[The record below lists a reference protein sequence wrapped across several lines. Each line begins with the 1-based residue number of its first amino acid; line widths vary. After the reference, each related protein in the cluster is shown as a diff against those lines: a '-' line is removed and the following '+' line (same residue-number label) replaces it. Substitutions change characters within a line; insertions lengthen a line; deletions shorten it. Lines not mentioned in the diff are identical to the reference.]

1 MPSFGSE
8 TYMQNKKLKQ
18 RILCLCSTAF
28 LMSNQIIPAITSAE
42 DKPLGL
48 LKDADPADVQLLKKY
63 YTDEKASMPIP
74 MEVFSRDIK
83 LSEYEV
89 LLLSELIR
97 LDIEQSIR
105 AKKLMPSD
113 INTLVDLQNKYADAY
128 PKIFQRVPPK
138 VQSAIDEVKN
148 NPNNINPMFARE
160 DSSEG
165 QIGNTSFDTSGFGG
179 SSFPMPNGNG
189 FTPPPSPVGNNSDV
203 QGQPNELINNTD
215 SSKNFQQQI
224 QNASTPEELTD
235 AMSLINIRK
244 TPSTTPTYTS
254 SMNNTAI
261 TPLSEFEG
269 SDMATVAASS
279 NVSGIDRSSA
289 NDTLGSLAGEVS
301 DALMRR
307 SIDNGRKIY
316 LYAEHFLTYVD
327 TSSEGNSPLN
337 KNKLDDNGNYY
348 QRRVGD
354 EYQLEDTLRVGVGIQ
369 VHKALDILLGMVGKN
384 ENGMLWGNGTTWE
397 FGDVMFR
404 FHPERL
410 KPKVDTGGVG
420 VEVNGDGGAIT
431 SPDGKTR
438 VEVDANGR
446 RVAVSHGNTQ
456 IRTDAE
462 GREIGITV
470 GDTTVEVDSETGAGY
485 FANRFGKVAYDPS
498 SGLQVSNPTGK
509 YFLGF
514 GKLSLNLSD
523 YTLKLSD
530 VRAVQVGYQDD
541 DQKLAFIYG
550 RPKKA
555 KEGYDETEI
564 VGGTPRVVRHP
575 GTYQSIVRAVQY
587 MTRTLIPNT
596 ELTFNFARAEDRGT
610 LTTPNGAKKELTKAY
625 SVTIQGEQG
634 QLRRT
639 SYDGEFAHAENYTY
653 DGNGFKKS
661 NSANAQYLTLTR
673 QFTERLNGS
682 LFLVNIDKNY
692 NTGALTEDKTGDYTY
707 ANNKGD
713 GLPDYPY
720 KVGQKGFD
728 LSMNYDFQANAGVGF
743 GYSRY
748 SRTEDANSKTTGYLS
763 GYKDFDLSNP
773 MGEVI
778 GRLRVSEVMQYAK
791 VSNKDYIQ
799 RVYNTQLAGD
809 VVPWKDGRLTAEYQD
824 IRDKAK
830 GNQKR
835 FNMELSHDFYP
846 LNRVTVTPDIRYE
859 RKKGEKGLEADSKEI
874 DSSSL
879 VTSLTVG
886 YELVP
891 DELTVN
897 VLISKERYDV
907 ISSEIDRA
915 SGKKIDGE
923 KRNVLGMGIGF
934 AWEPSKIPGLTASIS
949 YRRDKVHYFTPQDK
963 MSNQDVWDM
972 NVEYERPIGSNMS
985 ASISYNYHAAKDKI
999 NPIYNEVTR
1008 TVDANIYAQL
1018 GNGHMLTLR
1027 HEYNMVDKP
1036 IDPKASYKEHVTT
1049 IQMSNKF

>member
-1 MPSFGSE
+1 
-8 TYMQNKKLKQ
+8 MQNKKLKQ

-28 LMSNQIIPAITSAE
+28 FMSNQLVPTVTSAE
-42 DKPLGL
+42 DKSLDL

-63 YTDEKASMPIP
+63 YTDEKATVPIP
-74 MEVFSRDIK
+74 MEVFSRDIR

-97 LDIEQSIR
+97 LDIEQGIR
-105 AKKLMPSD
+105 SKRLTQND
-113 INTLVDLQNKYADAY
+113 IKALVDLQNKYAESY
-128 PKIFQRVPPK
+128 PKIFQKVPPK
-138 VQSAIDEVKN
+138 VQSMVDEEKGKQTESTEKN
-148 NPNNINPMFARE
+148 SPSNKIKK
-160 DSSEG
+160 S
-165 QIGNTSFDTSGFGG
+165 SFDTNDLERGAFQV
-179 SSFPMPNGNG
+179 PNGSG
-189 FTPPPSPVGNNSDV
+189 YSEPPRNTTDNLDV
-203 QGQPNELINNTD
+203 QEEPYE
-215 SSKNFQQQI
+215 SSKKDFQQEI
-224 QNASTPEELTD
+224 QDASTPEDLVD

-244 TPSTTPTYTS
+244 TPATTTS
-254 SMNNTAI
+254 HISPVNNTAI
-261 TPLSEFEG
+261 TLLSEFEG
-269 SDMATVAASS
+269 GDMATVVASK
-279 NVSGIDRSSA
+279 NVSGIDRNDS

-301 DALMRR
+301 GDLMRR
-307 SIDNGRKIY
+307 SIDNGRKVYI
-316 LYAEHFLTYVD
+316 YAEHFLTYVN
-327 TSSEGNSPLN
+327 TSSSGNAPLDT
-337 KNKLDDNGNYY
+337 NKLDDNGNYY
-348 QRRVGD
+348 QRRIGD
-354 EYQLEDTLRVGVGIQ
+354 EYQLEDTLRIGVGIQ
-369 VHKALDILLGMVGKN
+369 VHKALDVLLGMVGKN
-384 ENGMLWGNGTTWE
+384 EDGMIWGKGTKWE

-420 VEVNGDGGAIT
+420 VEVDENGGAVT

-438 VEVDANGR
+438 VEVDSNGNR
-446 RVAVSHGNTQ
+446 IAVSHGNAQ

-462 GREIGITV
+462 GREVGVTV
-470 GDTTVEVDSETGAGY
+470 GDATVEVDSETGAGY

-523 YTLKLSD
+523 YTLKLSN

-550 RPKKA
+550 RTKE
-555 KEGYDETEI
+555 KEGYDET
-564 VGGTPRVVRHP
+564 VMRSGTPTIVHHP
-575 GTYQSIVRAVQY
+575 GTYQSIIRAVQY
-587 MTRTLIPNT
+587 MTRTLLPNT
-596 ELTFNFARAEDRGT
+596 ELTFNFSRAEDRGS
-610 LTTPNGAKKELTKAY
+610 LATPNGTQKELTKAY

-634 QLRRT
+634 QHRKT
-639 SYDGEFAHAENYTY
+639 SYDGEFAHEENYVR
-653 DGNGFKKS
+653 NGSGFQKV

-682 LFLVNIDKNY
+682 LFLINIDRNY
-692 NTGALTEDKTGDYTY
+692 NTRALTEDKTGDYTY
-707 ANNKGD
+707 ATNKGD
-713 GLPDYPY
+713 DLPDYPY
-720 KVGQKGFD
+720 KVGQRGLDFS
-728 LSMNYDFQANAGVGF
+728 LNYDFQANAGVGF

-748 SRTEDANSKTTGYLS
+748 SLTEDGNSKTTGYLS

-773 MGEVI
+773 FGEII
-778 GRLRVSEVMQYAK
+778 GRLRVSEVMQYRK
-791 VSNKDYIQ
+791 VSDKDYIQ
-799 RVYNTQLAGD
+799 RVYNTQVVGD
-809 VVPWKDGRLTAEYQD
+809 VTPWKDAHLTSEYQD
-824 IRDKAK
+824 IRDKAR

-835 FNMELSHDFYP
+835 FDVELSHDFYP

-859 RKKGEKGLEADSKEI
+859 RKIGEKGLEPDSKEI

-923 KRNVLGMGIGF
+923 KRNVLGMGIGL

-963 MSNQDVWDM
+963 ISNQDVWDM
-972 NVEYERPIGSNMS
+972 NVEYERPIGSNVS
-985 ASISYNYHAAKDKI
+985 ASISYNYHAARDKI

>member
-1 MPSFGSE
+1 
-8 TYMQNKKLKQ
+8 
-18 RILCLCSTAF
+18 
-28 LMSNQIIPAITSAE
+28 MSNQLVPTVTSAE
-42 DKPLGL
+42 DKSLDL

-63 YTDEKASMPIP
+63 YTDEKATVPIP
-74 MEVFSRDIK
+74 MEVFSRDIR

-97 LDIEQSIR
+97 LDIEQGIR
-105 AKKLMPSD
+105 SKRLTQND
-113 INTLVDLQNKYADAY
+113 IKALVDLQNKYAEYY
-128 PKIFQRVPPK
+128 PKIFQKVPPK
-138 VQSAIDEVKN
+138 VQSMVDEEKGNQTESTEKN
-148 NPNNINPMFARE
+148 SPSNKIKK
-160 DSSEG
+160 S
-165 QIGNTSFDTSGFGG
+165 SFDVNDLERG
-179 SSFPMPNGNG
+179 SFQGPNGSG
-189 FTPPPSPVGNNSDV
+189 YSEPPRNTTDNLDV
-203 QGQPNELINNTD
+203 QEEPYE
-215 SSKNFQQQI
+215 SSKKDFQQEI
-224 QNASTPEELTD
+224 QNASTPEDLVD

-244 TPSTTPTYTS
+244 TPTTNTS
-254 SMNNTAI
+254 HISPVNNTAI

-269 SDMATVAASS
+269 SDMATVVASK
-279 NVSGIDRSSA
+279 NVSGIDRNDS

-301 DALMRR
+301 GDLMRR
-307 SIDNGRKIY
+307 SIDNGRKVYI
-316 LYAEHFLTYVD
+316 YAEHFLTYVN
-327 TSSEGNSPLN
+327 TSSSGNAPLDT
-337 KNKLDDNGNYY
+337 NKLDDNGNYY
-348 QRRVGD
+348 QKRIGN
-354 EYQLEDTLRVGVGIQ
+354 EYQLEDTLRIGVGIQ
-369 VHKALDILLGMVGKN
+369 VHKALDVLLGMVGKN
-384 ENGMLWGNGTTWE
+384 EDGMIWGKGTKWE

-420 VEVNGDGGAIT
+420 VEVDKNGGAIT

-438 VEVDANGR
+438 VEVDSNGDR
-446 RVAVSHGNTQ
+446 IAVSHGNTQ

-462 GREIGITV
+462 GREVGVTV
-470 GDTTVEVDSETGAGY
+470 GDATVEVDSETGAGY

-523 YTLKLSD
+523 YTLKLSN

-550 RPKKA
+550 RTKE
-555 KEGYDETEI
+555 KEGYDET
-564 VGGTPRVVRHP
+564 VMRSGTPTIVHHP
-575 GTYQSIVRAVQY
+575 GTYQSIIRAVQY
-587 MTRTLIPNT
+587 MTRTLLPNT
-596 ELTFNFARAEDRGT
+596 ELTFNFARAEDRGS
-610 LTTPNGAKKELTKAY
+610 LATPNGTQKELTKAY

-634 QLRRT
+634 QHRKT
-639 SYDGEFAHAENYTY
+639 SYDGEFAHEENYVR
-653 DGNGFKKS
+653 NGSGFQKV

-682 LFLVNIDKNY
+682 LFLINIDRNY
-692 NTGALTEDKTGDYTY
+692 NTRALTEDKTGDYTY
-707 ANNKGD
+707 ATNKGD
-713 GLPDYPY
+713 DLPDYPY
-720 KVGQKGFD
+720 KVGQRGLDFS
-728 LSMNYDFQANAGVGF
+728 LNYDFQANAGVGF

-748 SRTEDANSKTTGYLS
+748 SLTEDGNSKTTGYLS

-773 MGEVI
+773 FGEII
-778 GRLRVSEVMQYAK
+778 GRLRVSEVMQYRK
-791 VSNKDYIQ
+791 VSDKDYIQ
-799 RVYNTQLAGD
+799 RVYNTQVVGD
-809 VVPWKDGRLTAEYQD
+809 VTPWKDAHLTSEYQD
-824 IRDKAK
+824 IRDKAR

-835 FNMELSHDFYP
+835 FDVELSHDFYP

-859 RKKGEKGLEADSKEI
+859 RKIGEKGLEPDSKEI

-923 KRNVLGMGIGF
+923 KRNVLGMGIGL

-963 MSNQDVWDM
+963 ISNQDVWDM
-972 NVEYERPIGSNMS
+972 NVEYERPIGSNVS
-985 ASISYNYHAAKDKI
+985 ASISYNYHAARDKI

>member
-1 MPSFGSE
+1 M
-8 TYMQNKKLKQ
+8 
-18 RILCLCSTAF
+18 IW
-28 LMSNQIIPAITSAE
+28 
-42 DKPLGL
+42 
-48 LKDADPADVQLLKKY
+48 
-63 YTDEKASMPIP
+63 
-74 MEVFSRDIK
+74 
-83 LSEYEV
+83 
-89 LLLSELIR
+89 
-97 LDIEQSIR
+97 
-105 AKKLMPSD
+105 
-113 INTLVDLQNKYADAY
+113 
-128 PKIFQRVPPK
+128 
-138 VQSAIDEVKN
+138 
-148 NPNNINPMFARE
+148 
-160 DSSEG
+160 
-165 QIGNTSFDTSGFGG
+165 
-179 SSFPMPNGNG
+179 
-189 FTPPPSPVGNNSDV
+189 
-203 QGQPNELINNTD
+203 
-215 SSKNFQQQI
+215 
-224 QNASTPEELTD
+224 
-235 AMSLINIRK
+235 
-244 TPSTTPTYTS
+244 
-254 SMNNTAI
+254 
-261 TPLSEFEG
+261 
-269 SDMATVAASS
+269 
-279 NVSGIDRSSA
+279 
-289 NDTLGSLAGEVS
+289 
-301 DALMRR
+301 
-307 SIDNGRKIY
+307 
-316 LYAEHFLTYVD
+316 
-327 TSSEGNSPLN
+327 
-337 KNKLDDNGNYY
+337 
-348 QRRVGD
+348 
-354 EYQLEDTLRVGVGIQ
+354 
-369 VHKALDILLGMVGKN
+369 GK
-384 ENGMLWGNGTTWE
+384 GTKWE

-420 VEVNGDGGAIT
+420 VEVDENGGAVT

-438 VEVDANGR
+438 VEVDSNGNR
-446 RVAVSHGNTQ
+446 IAVSHGNAQ

-462 GREIGITV
+462 GREVGVTV
-470 GDTTVEVDSETGAGY
+470 GDATVEVDSETGAGY

-523 YTLKLSD
+523 YTLKLSN

-550 RPKKA
+550 RTKE
-555 KEGYDETEI
+555 KEGYDET
-564 VGGTPRVVRHP
+564 VMRSGTPTIVHHP
-575 GTYQSIVRAVQY
+575 GTYQSIIRAVQY
-587 MTRTLIPNT
+587 MTRTLLPNT
-596 ELTFNFARAEDRGT
+596 ELTFNFSRAEDRGS
-610 LTTPNGAKKELTKAY
+610 LATPNGTQKELTKAY

-634 QLRRT
+634 QHRKT
-639 SYDGEFAHAENYTY
+639 SYDGEFAHEENYVR
-653 DGNGFKKS
+653 NGSGFQKV

-682 LFLVNIDKNY
+682 LFLINIDRNY
-692 NTGALTEDKTGDYTY
+692 NTRALTEDKTGDYTY
-707 ANNKGD
+707 ATNKGD
-713 GLPDYPY
+713 DLPDYPY
-720 KVGQKGFD
+720 KVGQRGLDFS
-728 LSMNYDFQANAGVGF
+728 LNYDFQANAGVGF

-748 SRTEDANSKTTGYLS
+748 SLTEDGNSKTTGYLS

-773 MGEVI
+773 FGEII
-778 GRLRVSEVMQYAK
+778 GRLRVSEVMQYRK
-791 VSNKDYIQ
+791 VSDKDYIQ
-799 RVYNTQLAGD
+799 RVYNTQVVGD
-809 VVPWKDGRLTAEYQD
+809 VTPWKDAHLTSEYQD
-824 IRDKAK
+824 IRDKAR

-835 FNMELSHDFYP
+835 FDVELSHDFYP

-859 RKKGEKGLEADSKEI
+859 RKIGEKGLEPDSKEI

-923 KRNVLGMGIGF
+923 KRNVLGMGIGL

-963 MSNQDVWDM
+963 ISNQDVWDM
-972 NVEYERPIGSNMS
+972 NVEYERPIGSNVS
-985 ASISYNYHAAKDKI
+985 ASISYNYHAARDKI